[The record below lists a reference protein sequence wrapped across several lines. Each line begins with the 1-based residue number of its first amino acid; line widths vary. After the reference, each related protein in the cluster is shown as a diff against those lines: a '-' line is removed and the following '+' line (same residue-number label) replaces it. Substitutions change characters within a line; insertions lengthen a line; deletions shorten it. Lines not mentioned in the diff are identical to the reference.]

1 MADFSYRQTLE
12 RNVLGTIIW
21 EQKLFIR
28 ASAEIQ
34 VESFEDPRHAK
45 IFEVC
50 SFLADLSS
58 EMDPGKIVLELGR
71 RNELD
76 SAGGADYVN
85 GLGKDILGTEP
96 RHLMKHIKAL
106 RQEISRVKYLTE
118 QDRLRRFAADRNN
131 SLAEVLSQTSTVVA
145 DIEYEDEGEELPHIS
160 KAIDQIY
167 EELRSGIDPG
177 TPSGFSSLDDVIRGG
192 FKPGQL
198 IVLAGQT
205 GSGKSAM
212 ACLIALRAGEWA
224 FKHDKGAV
232 LIFSYE
238 MSDKE
243 ITERM
248 LIQTT
253 PDLRDG
259 YHYPHGFSERDKPA
273 VQASLERMRDLLI
286 NIEDRS
292 AEDVDGIK
300 RAVQGYIQRTGKHPS
315 LVVVDHVGL
324 VGAKGANS
332 DTEAVSR
339 VTRGLK
345 KMATRLE
352 IPVLALAQ
360 FNRGA
365 GNRDDDHTPRLS
377 DLKQSSSI
385 EQDANIVL
393 LIDAPY
399 IFMKNKEEMKRK
411 VAEGA
416 EVTLM
421 VEKNRSGP
429 RAYLDFEWI
438 GPRVTF
444 REKRIDPLL
453 ASTPTGSLNNAAG
466 FHESS
471 DAPLPEEPDFL
482 ATSDE
487 IEEAVRALSQEPP
500 SREFG
505 VPVDDDGDGDLF
517 G

>member
-21 EQKLFIR
+21 EQKLFVR
-28 ASAEIQ
+28 ASAEIRM
-34 VESFEDPRHAK
+34 ESFEDPRHVK

-58 EMDPGKIVLELGR
+58 ELDPGKVVLELGR
-71 RNELD
+71 RNELEA
-76 SAGGADYVN
+76 AGGADYIN
-85 GLGKDILGTEP
+85 DLGKDILGTDS

-106 RQEISRVKYLTE
+106 RQEISRVKYLNE
-118 QDRLRRFAADRNN
+118 QERLRRFAADRNN
-131 SLAEVLSQTSTVVA
+131 SLAEVLSQSSTVIA
-145 DIEYEDEGEELPHIS
+145 DIEYEDEGEELPHIT

-177 TPSGFSSLDDVIRGG
+177 TPTGFSSLDDVIRGG

-198 IVLAGQT
+198 IVLAGLT
-205 GSGKSAM
+205 GTGKSAM

-224 FKHDKGAV
+224 AKHDKGAV

-248 LIQTT
+248 LLQTT

-273 VQASLERMRDLLI
+273 VRASLERMKDLLI

-300 RAVQGYIQRTGKHPS
+300 RAVQGYIQRTGKLPS
-315 LVVVDHVGL
+315 LVIVDHVGL

-332 DTEAVSR
+332 ETEAVSR

-365 GNRDDDHTPRLS
+365 SNRDDDHTPRLS

-453 ASTPTGSLNNAAG
+453 ASIPTGSLNNAAG
-466 FHESS
+466 FQTG
-471 DAPLPEEPDFL
+471 DNGPLPEEPERL
-482 ATSDE
+482 SDE

-500 SREFG
+500 TREFG
-505 VPVDDDGDGDLF
+505 SPVVDDDGDSDLF
-517 G
+517 GP